1 MHQRNAG
8 TNWVGR
14 TLLVVSMVWCT
25 YWFFHAMPYWE
36 DDSYIHL
43 EYARSV
49 FQGKGFMFNGML
61 SNGDTSPVWV
71 LLLAAS
77 HVVSPDWVTSGK
89 VLAVLGTLAALG
101 MTYLYS
107 RRVAQDLGLDAALM
121 PAVMVALLVV
131 NPYFCY
137 WAFSGMEAVAAAG
150 LTMLIAMLV
159 VPKRASAWS
168 FFGAAAAIGI
178 APLVRPEM
186 VLLSAIAGL
195 FLLRQ
200 WHELTV
206 DKAASVR
213 IFYFVAAALLLGL
226 PLMGWAMYALDA
238 FGYVLPNT
246 NAAKRAAPDVSVLL
260 RLLQVYGL
268 GFPGVLMAL
277 VLLPFVLKPLLRKE
291 QKGKIFPVVTWPI
304 LLWFAVTT
312 VFYIVNHTHVQTRYV
327 VVAAPAVMFALL
339 LVLWRSLGSR
349 LAYMLAG
356 SLAIFAVLVSVL
368 LVHPFIRNKGLHDQG
383 VAQLASFISRELPAD
398 AGVAVYS
405 IGQLGFMVTNP
416 IIDVGGITRPEA
428 SLLLYEPQAVMTAWA
443 KRNGARYYIMGDKPE
458 PQAELVIE
466 LPVPEVGWSMNPSF
480 YDKQTVL
487 RLWKLS

>member
-1 MHQRNAG
+1 MHQRNADS
-8 TNWVGR
+8 NWVGQA
-14 TLLVVSMVWCT
+14 LLLASMVWCT
-25 YWFFHAMPYWE
+25 YWFIHAWPYWE

-49 FQGKGFMFNGML
+49 FEGKGFMFNGTL

-71 LLLAAS
+71 LLLVAS
-77 HVVSPDWVTSGK
+77 HVFSSDWVTSGK
-89 VLAVLGTLAALG
+89 ILSVLGAVFALG
-101 MTYLYS
+101 MAYIYS
-107 RRVAQDLGLDAALM
+107 RRLAQDIGLDADIA
-121 PAVMVALLVV
+121 PAVMVTLFVV

-159 VPKRASAWS
+159 VPKRASVLT

-200 WHELTV
+200 WHALTAGMPTSSRLV
-206 DKAASVR
+206 
-213 IFYFVAAALLLGL
+213 YFVAAALLLAL
-226 PLMGWAMYALDA
+226 PLLGWAAYALDA

-246 NAAKRAAPDVSVLL
+246 NAAKRAAPDVSVSW
-260 RLLQVYGL
+260 RLLQVYGV
-268 GFPGVLMAL
+268 GFPGVLLAL
-277 VLLPFVLKPLLRKE
+277 ALLPFGLSQALKNE
-291 QKGKIFPVVTWPI
+291 STAKIFPVVTWPV
-304 LLWFAVTT
+304 LLWFAVTS

-327 VVAAPAVMFALL
+327 VVSAPAVMFTLL
-339 LVLWRSLGSR
+339 LVLWRSVGAR
-349 LAYMLAG
+349 LVYPLAG
-356 SLAIFAVLVSVL
+356 ATVVFAFLVSVL
-368 LVHPFIRNKGLHDQG
+368 LVHPFVRNKGEHDQG
-383 VAQLASFISRELPAD
+383 VAQLATFISRELPVD

-405 IGQLGFMVTNP
+405 IGQLGFMVGNP

-428 SLLLYEPQAVMTAWA
+428 SQLLYEPQAVMTAWA
-443 KRNGARYYIMGDKPE
+443 KRNGAGYYIMGDKPE
-458 PQAELVIE
+458 PQAQLVME
-466 LPVPEVGWSMNPSF
+466 LPVPEVGWSMKPSF
-480 YDKQTVL
+480 YDKKTVL